1 MARESGA
8 EPSSPLELLERL
20 VLAAFGAV
28 ALTAERAE
36 ELARDLADR
45 GEMQREDVRQAI
57 EEAMSRWRGDANR
70 LTERTGTSFR
80 AVFDQLGL
88 VGREAHEEL
97 ELRVAQLEHRLRLAE
112 AQLEGSGSSE
122 RSPGAADT
130 DPAQSRV
137 TRANP

>member
-1 MARESGA
+1 MARGSGA
-8 EPSSPLELLERL
+8 EPSSPLEVLERL

-45 GEMQREDVRQAI
+45 GEMQRDDVRQAI
-57 EEAMSRWRGDANR
+57 EEAMSRWRGDATR
-70 LTERTGTSFR
+70 LTELTGTSLR

-88 VGREAHEEL
+88 VVREAHEEL

-112 AQLEGSGSSE
+112 AQLDEPSE
-122 RSPGAADT
+122 RPRGAADA
-130 DPAQSRV
+130 DPAQSRI
-137 TRANP
+137 TRVNR